1 MTEIEN
7 RYNEEKGLV
16 RAEQSTSNDAFPEPE
31 NAGYSLGSECYY
43 MKAYDSMAK
52 IEKLLHGENEKSKKW
67 SKISEQLCEKIRE
80 EYWNDEAGYFTSG
93 PKGSEAYENQ
103 IWETSGEEAA
113 LWDKFHIATPEQKR
127 EILNSGIHTAMTPY
141 GIRLFPHRKE
151 HNHFVGPVWPVWESG
166 FASAAAES
174 QNKDLLLTMI
184 AQQMRTAVLHKNFH
198 EVLEADTGKSW
209 RWPGQLWHACG
220 FAAQILYGVFG
231 ISYDEQGMRFNPC
244 VPEIFKEIE
253 IQNLNYQSA
262 KLTVKISGTGTV
274 ECVILDDEK
283 VDFIPYSL
291 TGNHIVHI
299 KLTETESECI

>member
-1 MTEIEN
+1 MPSPRRKQVSVST
-7 RYNEEKGLV
+7 G
-16 RAEQSTSNDAFPEPE
+16 AEAILMVLEVVYQR
-31 NAGYSLGSECYY
+31 L
-43 MKAYDSMAK
+43 
-52 IEKLLHGENEKSKKW
+52 
-67 SKISEQLCEKIRE
+67 EQL
-80 EYWNDEAGYFTSG
+80 
-93 PKGSEAYENQ
+93 
-103 IWETSGEEAA
+103 AA
-113 LWDKFHIATPEQKR
+113 L
-127 EILNSGIHTAMTPY
+127 
-141 GIRLFPHRKE
+141 
-151 HNHFVGPVWPVWESG
+151 
-166 FASAAAES
+166 
-174 QNKDLLLTMI
+174 
-184 AQQMRTAVLHKNFH
+184 H